1 MNNFSLI
8 TYLYDGTNVLMEQL
22 NGVGNATVM
31 LGLRMDEHL
40 ARTSATGVTRYF
52 LTDALGSTIALT
64 DASGTIQTQYSYGPF
79 AQTVAT
85 GQASDNPYQFVGR
98 EIDFLGVAPGLPAF
112 TMYNFRA
119 RYFDI
124 AASRF
129 ISSDPEGFAG
139 VAPICIRTRI
149 TTR

>member
-1 MNNFSLI
+1 MSI
-8 TYLYDGTNVLMEQL
+8 WRGP
-22 NGVGNATVM
+22 AP
-31 LGLRMDEHL
+31 R
-40 ARTSATGVTRYF
+40 GVTRYL

-64 DASGTIQTQYSYGPF
+64 GASGTIQTQYSYGPF

-98 EIDFLGVAPGLPAF
+98 EIEFIGAVPGMPGF

-124 AASRF
+124 SASRF
-129 ISSDPEGFAG
+129 VSSAPAGFAG
-139 VAPICIRTRI
+139 SSANLYSYATTIC
-149 TTR
+149 